1 MACCSHFLAAAA
13 IIVIFLA
20 LSLPSHQLSLET
32 PDIAAAPA
40 LLPNPPLSPYTGLS
54 PDIAPLLPSPGGT
67 ARSPAE
73 SSMPTI
79 PSTRSPNPDTMASI
93 GPDTAVAPSGS
104 LQDSSAVSQVLVKG
118 LKLDVFYGC
127 LAYLVVVFFMI

>member
-40 LLPNPPLSPYTGLS
+40 LLPNPPLSPYTELS

-67 ARSPAE
+67 ARSPSDHPCRQFPRLVART
-73 SSMPTI
+73 PTRWP
-79 PSTRSPNPDTMASI
+79 PSARILQLHPPARCKILLQFLKFWLKGLDLMSFMETRA
-93 GPDTAVAPSGS
+93 
-104 LQDSSAVSQVLVKG
+104 SAVLFEYAK
-118 LKLDVFYGC
+118 
-127 LAYLVVVFFMI
+127 